1 MASSKRSYQHIES
14 KTAADEVGNWGG
26 GPDKNVGGAVKN
38 GMSHFIFP
46 VMVMKH

>member
-26 GPDKNVGGAVKN
+26 DLIKMLGGLLK
-38 GMSHFIFP
+38 MECPTLFSLLW
-46 VMVMKH
+46 